1 LLIVMCSNDGPN
13 PFSDILVGSVNSH
26 RTCTSS
32 RSGSA
37 KASWVGHRSF
47 PAGVAAY
54 ADDIADYQR
63 QRDLHCVVPYWFDA
77 HPEVTSMMRRSA
89 IDLLSKCSRRCRLRC
104 TTHYLATRL
113 FDRFMSAL
121 ANVSPDDVNTKAV
134 AALYVASKVEEVTV
148 YTGECFAD
156 MCKVGTGAELYEAE
170 VSLLGV
176 LGFNVTIPTHEDF
189 LERCRRIVGCS
200 AAQAHRARYL
210 VELSLLE
217 PRSMRM
223 PASLCVAGAVA
234 AACVEVEGF
243 QRVPCIRDATGW
255 DGVQILGTAR
265 WVLSLLISDS
275 MNCDARVKFASK
287 SFLSVACAATSHGWF
302 ACAERIVSSDPVT
315 PSQLPGRERD
325 TTEKQPKKRRVSLVP
340 EVCQS

>member
-1 LLIVMCSNDGPN
+1 MVMCSNDAEDPL
-13 PFSDILVGSVNSH
+13 SDILVGSLNSN
-26 RTCTSS
+26 RTSTSS

-47 PAGVAAY
+47 PPGVADY
-54 ADDIADYQR
+54 ADDIAHYQR
-63 QRDLHCVVPYWFDA
+63 QRDLDCIVPYWFDA
-77 HPEVTSMMRRSA
+77 HPELTSAMRRSA
-89 IDLLSKCSRRCRLRC
+89 VDLLSKCSRRCRLRC

-113 FDRFMSAL
+113 FDRFMSGL

-170 VSLLGV
+170 VSLLSV

-189 LERCRRIVGCS
+189 FERCRRLVRCS

-223 PASLCVAGAVA
+223 PASLCVAASVA
-234 AACVEVEGF
+234 AACVDVEGF
-243 QRVPCIRDATGW
+243 QRIASIRDATGW
-255 DGVQILGTAR
+255 DGVQILSTAR
-265 WVLSLLISDS
+265 WVLSLVVSDGL
-275 MNCDARVKFASK
+275 NCDARIKFASK
-287 SFLSVACAATSHGWF
+287 SFLSVACAAASHDWLT
-302 ACAERIVSSDPVT
+302 CAGRIVSLDPVT

-325 TTEKQPKKRRVSLVP
+325 TTEKQPKKRRVSLEAV
-340 EVCQS
+340 VCQA